1 MSAAS
6 RELRTC
12 GWRGHLTYAPD
23 EPGIAARLRGS
34 SVLGETWRCLRC
46 GDWVPGEPGGRGPA
60 AEAPVPPRGR
70 ALRQLALLR
79 LLAVERAVRA
89 LVLVAAA
96 YGIWRFAS
104 AQTSLR
110 ASFGQL
116 VPAARPLAER
126 LGLDLDQSWLVREAT
141 KALATQ
147 RTTLVLVA
155 LGLLAYGL
163 LEGVEALG
171 LWWGKRWAEYLTVV
185 ATSVFLP
192 LEIYELTRTVTPTK
206 VVAFVL
212 NVAVV
217 VYLLVA
223 KRLFGLR
230 GGEEAYRRELRGE
243 SLLEIEAAADRPPAT
258 GTAER
263 PPEGRSGG

>member
-1 MSAAS
+1 M
-6 RELRTC
+6 
-12 GWRGHLTYAPD
+12 TYAPD
-23 EPGIAARLRGS
+23 EPAPAARLRGS
-34 SVLGETWRCLRC
+34 TALGESWRCLRC
-46 GDWVPGEPGGRGPA
+46 GDWVAGAPGGRGPA
-60 AEAPVPPRGR
+60 AAAPVPPRGR

-104 AQTSLR
+104 AQTALR
-110 ASFGQL
+110 DAFGQI
-116 VPAARPLAER
+116 VPAVRPLAER
-126 LGLDLDQSWLVREAT
+126 FGLDLDQSFLVREAT
-141 KALATQ
+141 RALQTQ

-155 LGLLAYGL
+155 LALLAYGL
-163 LEGVEALG
+163 LEGVEGLG

-185 ATSVFLP
+185 ATAVFLP
-192 LEIYELTRTVTPTK
+192 LEVYELTRTVTPTK
-206 VVAFVL
+206 VVAFAL

-230 GGEEAYRRELRGE
+230 GGAAAHRRELRGE
-243 SLLEIEAAADRPPAT
+243 SLLEVGA
-258 GTAER
+258 
-263 PPEGRSGG
+263 PE